1 MEKKDK
7 VLPKYCIE
15 CGKEIQDREG
25 YETIETKRKRVI
37 YVHRKCLRRKGHES
51 KSVDTGSERG
61 KGL

>member
-37 YVHRKCLRRKGHES
+37 YVHRKCLRRKGRMPEWN
-51 KSVDTGSERG
+51 D
-61 KGL
+61 